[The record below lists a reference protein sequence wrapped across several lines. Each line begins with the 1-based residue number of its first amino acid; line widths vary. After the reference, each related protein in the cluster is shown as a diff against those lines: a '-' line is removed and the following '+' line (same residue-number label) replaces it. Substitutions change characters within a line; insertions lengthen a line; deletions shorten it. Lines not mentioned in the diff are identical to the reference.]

1 MEWNDHYE
9 TDQTPWD
16 LGGPSAV
23 VQRLAVQELGTVKG
37 SVTKPKRVLVPGC
50 GFGHDAE
57 AIARLG
63 HQVIGA
69 DIAPAAMAAAR
80 ARTDIVDWQVAD
92 FLNPP
97 EAWLGSFDAVVE
109 HTLYCALDDD
119 MLDAY
124 RDAVVALLKPG
135 GVLFGAFLNF
145 EGEGPPN
152 GTNPEKIQARFG
164 AQFEVEMT
172 DAEHFVKADKPQ
184 LAVVMRRR

>member
-1 MEWNDHYE
+1 MSWNEHYE
-9 TDQTPWD
+9 AAQTPWD
-16 LGGPSAV
+16 LGKPSAV
-23 VQRLAVQELGTVKG
+23 VQRLAARLLGTRPEG
-37 SVTKPKRVLVPGC
+37 SPKRVLVPGC
-50 GFGHDAE
+50 GYGHDAE
-57 AIARLG
+57 AIATLG
-63 HQVIGA
+63 HVVIGA

-80 ARTDIVDWQVAD
+80 QRTDVVDWQVAD

-97 EAWLGSFDAVVE
+97 AAWLGSFDAVVE

-124 RDAVVALLKPG
+124 RDAVVALLKPD

-152 GTNPEKIQARFG
+152 GTNPEKLRARFG
-164 AQFEVEMT
+164 AHFEIEMT
-172 DAEHFVKADKPQ
+172 PAEHFEKADKPQ